1 MKKKLLFFALAAAVA
16 VTAAAL
22 PAMAKDRL
30 IVGDEYDITSMDPIG
45 HSDAPSSRV
54 CFALYDTLIF
64 RTADGDIVPGLA
76 ESWKTLSPTEYEFHL
91 RKGVKFH
98 NGDEMKASDVQ
109 FSIMRATTEKG
120 AKIRSYSQDVKDVR
134 VVDDYTC
141 VIELKAPNSGFF
153 NTLPHHWAS
162 ILSKRAVEEAGDDY
176 GTLAKP
182 PVGTG
187 PFKFV
192 SWDKNNKYVLERF
205 DDYWGPKPGFKYLE
219 VRSIPETSNRTIEL
233 ETGGVDIAYPIS
245 VNDMKRISDN
255 PELTLIQKPSNSITY
270 LGFNTVKAPFNDV
283 RARRAVKAAI
293 DILGMH
299 KAVFERLGRNGNV
312 PRTIIPVKI
321 PYSIH
326 DQMPDPVRDIEL
338 AKKLLKE
345 AGVPEGTT
353 VELWTNQRKERMD
366 MAQIIMAEL
375 EEVGLKVSIK
385 VLEWGAYLSGLQ
397 EKTHDMF
404 ILGWTNPVPDANFSM
419 APLLETG
426 SGANYAYYSNP
437 ELDKL
442 FVEGRRTP
450 DGPERAEIY
459 KKAQQ
464 IFNDEVPMITLHNED
479 HSVGLRKS
487 VKGFEVGSTYV
498 YSFRNVSFDE

>member
-1 MKKKLLFFALAAAVA
+1 MRKMALFLAAAASA
-16 VTAAAL
+16 VICTAGIAA
-22 PAMAKDRL
+22 AKDRL

-45 HSDAPSSRV
+45 HSDAPSSRA
-54 CFALYDTLIF
+54 CFALYDTLVF
-64 RTADGDIVPGLA
+64 RTADGNIVPGLA
-76 ESWKTLSPTEYEFHL
+76 ESWKTVSPTEYEFHL
-91 RKGVKFH
+91 RRGVKFH
-98 NGDEMKASDVQ
+98 NGDEMKAADVA

-134 VVDDYTC
+134 VIDDYTC
-141 VIELKAPNSGFF
+141 VIELKAPNSVFF

-162 ILSKRAVEEAGDDY
+162 VLCRRAVEEAGDDY

-205 DDYWGPKPGFKYLE
+205 DDYWGPKPGFRYLE
-219 VRSIPETSNRTIEL
+219 VRSIPETSNRAIEL

-245 VNDMKRISDN
+245 VNDLKRISEN
-255 PELTLIQKPSNSITY
+255 PSLTLIQKPSNSVSY
-270 LGFNTVKAPFNDV
+270 LGFNTVKPPFSDV

-293 DILGMH
+293 DIMGMH
-299 KAVFERLGRNGNV
+299 RAVFERLGRNGTV

-326 DQMPDPVRDIEL
+326 EQMSDHVRSVEL
-338 AKKLLKE
+338 ARSLLKE

-375 EEVGLKVSIK
+375 EEAGLKVSIK

-397 EKTHDMF
+397 EKQHDMF
-404 ILGWTNPVPDANFSM
+404 ILGWTNPVPDANFAM

-426 SGANYAYYSNP
+426 SGANYAYYSNT
-437 ELDKL
+437 ELDGL
-442 FVEGRRTP
+442 FEKGRRTP

-464 IFNDEVPMITLHNED
+464 IFNDEVPMIMLHNED
-479 HSVGLRKS
+479 HSVGLSRS
-487 VKGFEVGSTYV
+487 VRGFEVGSTYV
-498 YSFRNVSFDE
+498 YSFRNVSFAE